1 MVAESTDR
9 CENLACLCEVS
20 ASEGTCSTYCASPA
34 GLDPQNVRCDCGH
47 DVCARAI
54 EQQLH
59 GGAGRESV

>member
-9 CENLACLCEVS
+9 CENLACLCEVPSGDAGCS
-20 ASEGTCSTYCASPA
+20 AYCASPD
-34 GLDPQNVRCDCGH
+34 GLDPQNVLCACGH

-59 GGAGRESV
+59 GEAGRESA